1 MWLSDSRCEETMEAS
16 WCSLPSLVFGSEIL
30 VMIDR
35 CGKDLAWWNQNC
47 FGNVRRELEKKFPQ
61 LTFSLMINKGES
73 VKASFIKIS
82 VK

>member
-1 MWLSDSRCEETMEAS
+1 MEAS

-47 FGNVRRELEKKFPQ
+47 FGNVRRELEKK
-61 LTFSLMINKGES
+61 LYWSGLSLICNIVVVMIGLGN
-73 VKASFIKIS
+73 
-82 VK
+82 